1 MIDELCAQLVES
13 EAALEAANE
22 QLAHANMRLAEA
34 WAAAGGSPESS
45 SIGEAVQTLRD
56 AIEATWHEINGGAP
70 AGEPDAL
77 AEAVGAYLDEQ
88 LGEERTERTDAA
100 DRLRAYLVSRGLPS
114 DPVKL
119 DDPHLDALARALL

>member
-1 MIDELCAQLVES
+1 MIDELCAQLAVS
-13 EAALEAANE
+13 EAALEAAMDKLDDANE
-22 QLAHANMRLAEA
+22 TIRE
-34 WAAAGGSPESS
+34 
-45 SIGEAVQTLRD
+45 LRD